1 MATMT
6 VNTPHGNEQR
16 SMSYVLRG
24 FRAELANVVG
34 DCMQHAVSEGS
45 RVRLFGSYRTESR
58 VTQNLDRG
66 EALGAGLK
74 RPDAPFTRQ
83 VESRPRAAASL
94 GRKIARSILTAILT
108 LAALAGTVAL
118 QAAIHVYV
126 LRLTG

>member
-6 VNTPHGNEQR
+6 VNTPRGNEQR
-16 SMSYVLRG
+16 SISHVLRG
-24 FRAELANVVG
+24 FRAELANFIK
-34 DCMQHAVSEGS
+34 DSMQHAVSEGS
-45 RVRLFGSYRTESR
+45 HARMFGGYRAESFVAR
-58 VTQNLDRG
+58 NSNG

-74 RPDAPFTRQ
+74 RPGAPFTSH
-83 VESRPRAAASL
+83 VEPQPRTATGL

-118 QAAIHVYV
+118 QAGIHVYV

>member
-16 SMSYVLRG
+16 SISHVLRG
-24 FRAELANVVG
+24 FRAELANFVR
-34 DCMQHAVSEGS
+34 DSMQHAVSEGS
-45 RVRLFGSYRTESR
+45 RARLFGRYRAESFVAR
-58 VTQNLDRG
+58 SSDDG
-66 EALGAGLK
+66 EALRAGSK
-74 RPDAPFTRQ
+74 RPDARLTRQ
-83 VESRPRAAASL
+83 PAPWPRATISR
-94 GRKIARSILTAILT
+94 GRKIARSILTAILM